1 MKPGDLVR
9 IQNTNEV
16 GIVVSCTWD
25 GREYSTVGVR
35 MYTMLVEV
43 LRTNGEIEEW
53 EDDELE
59 VISEGG

>member
-9 IQNTNEV
+9 IQGTNKV
-16 GIVVSCTWD
+16 GIVLQTW
-25 GREYSTVGVR
+25 GGVYENNERVR
-35 MYTMLVEV
+35 MYTLDVEV
-43 LRTNGEIEEW
+43 LRTNGEIEDW

>member
-9 IQNTNEV
+9 IQDTNKV
-16 GIVVSCTWD
+16 GIVLRTWGGVYENND
-25 GREYSTVGVR
+25 RVR
-35 MYTMLVEV
+35 MYTLDVDV

-59 VISEGG
+59 VISEAG

>member
-9 IQNTNEV
+9 IQDTNEV
-16 GIVVSCTWD
+16 GIVLRTW
-25 GREYSTVGVR
+25 GGVYENNERVR
-35 MYTMLVEV
+35 MYTLDVEV

-59 VISEGG
+59 VISEAG

>member
-9 IQNTNEV
+9 IQGTNKV
-16 GIVVSCTWD
+16 GIVLRTWGGVYENND
-25 GREYSTVGVR
+25 RVR
-35 MYTMLVEV
+35 MYTLDVDV

-59 VISEGG
+59 VISEAG

>member
-1 MKPGDLVR
+1 MKAGDLVR
-9 IQNTNEV
+9 IQDTNKV
-16 GIVVSCTWD
+16 GIVVSATWD

-59 VISEGG
+59 VISERG

>member
-9 IQNTNEV
+9 IQDTNKV
-16 GIVVSCTWD
+16 GIVLRTW
-25 GREYSTVGVR
+25 GGVYENNERVR
-35 MYTMLVEV
+35 MYTLDVDV

-59 VISEGG
+59 VISEGR

>member
-1 MKPGDLVR
+1 VQAGDLVR
-9 IQNTNEV
+9 IQNTNKV
-16 GIVVSCTWD
+16 GIVVRTWD
-25 GREYSTVGVR
+25 DREYSTVGVR

-59 VISEGG
+59 VISESG

>member
-1 MKPGDLVR
+1 VKPGDLVR
-9 IQNTNEV
+9 IQGTNKV
-16 GIVVSCTWD
+16 GIVLRTWGGAYD
-25 GREYSTVGVR
+25 NNEGVR
-35 MYTMLVEV
+35 MYTLDVDV

>member
-9 IQNTNEV
+9 IQDTNKV
-16 GIVVSCTWD
+16 GIILRTW
-25 GREYSTVGVR
+25 GGQTHSHAGVR
-35 MYTMLVEV
+35 IYTLDVEV

>member
-1 MKPGDLVR
+1 VKPGDLVR
-9 IQNTNEV
+9 IQDTNEV
-16 GIVVSCTWD
+16 GIVLRTW
-25 GREYSTVGVR
+25 GGVYENNERVR
-35 MYTMLVEV
+35 MYTLDVDV

>member
-9 IQNTNEV
+9 IQDTNEV
-16 GIVVSCTWD
+16 GIVLRTW
-25 GREYSTVGVR
+25 GGVYENNERVR
-35 MYTMLVEV
+35 MYTLDVDV

-59 VISEGG
+59 VISEAG

>member
-9 IQNTNEV
+9 IQDTNKV
-16 GIVVSCTWD
+16 GIVLHTWG

-35 MYTMLVEV
+35 MYTMDVKV